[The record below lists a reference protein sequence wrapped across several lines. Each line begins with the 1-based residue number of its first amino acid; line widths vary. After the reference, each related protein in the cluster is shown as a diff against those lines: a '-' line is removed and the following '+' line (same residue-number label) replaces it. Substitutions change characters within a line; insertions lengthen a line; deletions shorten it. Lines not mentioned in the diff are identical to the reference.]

1 MKEVESEYSVVV
13 NEDYD
18 NDFVVFVLSK
28 NPSIKAGQNRVSNNL
43 NVAFVVVLV
52 VLVVL
57 VVIVYIVVV
66 IVVVNFYKST
76 FKVWLKSVQKQIL
89 ITLSLWWWVVVVL
102 IHFRVKPNFCV
113 ELWL

>member
-43 NVAFVVVLV
+43 NVV

-66 IVVVNFYKST
+66 IVVVNFYKPT
-76 FKVWLKSVQKQIL
+76 FKVWLKSGQKQIL
-89 ITLSLWWWVVVVL
+89 ITLSLWWWVMVVL
-102 IHFRVKPNFCV
+102 IHFRVKPIF
-113 ELWL
+113 

>member
-52 VLVVL
+52 VLVV
-57 VVIVYIVVV
+57 IVYIVVV

-76 FKVWLKSVQKQIL
+76 FKVWLKSGQKQIL
-89 ITLSLWWWVVVVL
+89 ITLSLWW
-102 IHFRVKPNFCV
+102 
-113 ELWL
+113 

>member
-43 NVAFVVVLV
+43 NVPFVVVLV

-57 VVIVYIVVV
+57 VYIVVV

-76 FKVWLKSVQKQIL
+76 FKVWLKSGQKQIL
-89 ITLSLWWWVVVVL
+89 ITLSLWW
-102 IHFRVKPNFCV
+102 
-113 ELWL
+113 

>member
-52 VLVVL
+52 VLVV
-57 VVIVYIVVV
+57 IVYIVVL

-76 FKVWLKSVQKQIL
+76 FKVWLKSGQKQIL
-89 ITLSLWWWVVVVL
+89 ITLSLWW
-102 IHFRVKPNFCV
+102 
-113 ELWL
+113 

>member
-1 MKEVESEYSVVV
+1 MLMKEVESEYSVIV

-52 VLVVL
+52 VLVV
-57 VVIVYIVVV
+57 IVYIVVL

-76 FKVWLKSVQKQIL
+76 FKVWLKSGQKQIL
-89 ITLSLWWWVVVVL
+89 ITLSLWW
-102 IHFRVKPNFCV
+102 
-113 ELWL
+113 

>member
-1 MKEVESEYSVVV
+1 MLMKEVESEYSVVV

-52 VLVVL
+52 VLVV
-57 VVIVYIVVV
+57 IVYIVVV

-76 FKVWLKSVQKQIL
+76 FKVWLKSGQKQIL
-89 ITLSLWWWVVVVL
+89 ITLSLWW
-102 IHFRVKPNFCV
+102 
-113 ELWL
+113 

>member
-1 MKEVESEYSVVV
+1 MKEVESEYSVIV

-18 NDFVVFVLSK
+18 NDFVVFVSSK

-43 NVAFVVVLV
+43 NVAFVV

-76 FKVWLKSVQKQIL
+76 FKVWLKSGQKQIL
-89 ITLSLWWWVVVVL
+89 ITLSLWW
-102 IHFRVKPNFCV
+102 
-113 ELWL
+113 

>member
-13 NEDYD
+13 NEDDD

-52 VLVVL
+52 VLVV
-57 VVIVYIVVV
+57 IVYIVVV

-76 FKVWLKSVQKQIL
+76 FKVWLKSGQKQIL
-89 ITLSLWWWVVVVL
+89 ITLSLWW
-102 IHFRVKPNFCV
+102 
-113 ELWL
+113 

>member
-1 MKEVESEYSVVV
+1 MLMKEGESEYSVVV

-52 VLVVL
+52 VLVV
-57 VVIVYIVVV
+57 IVYIVVL

-76 FKVWLKSVQKQIL
+76 FKVWLKSGQKQIL
-89 ITLSLWWWVVVVL
+89 ITLSLWW
-102 IHFRVKPNFCV
+102 
-113 ELWL
+113 

>member
-52 VLVVL
+52 VLVV
-57 VVIVYIVVV
+57 IVY

-76 FKVWLKSVQKQIL
+76 FKVWLKSGQKQIL
-89 ITLSLWWWVVVVL
+89 ITLSLWW
-102 IHFRVKPNFCV
+102 
-113 ELWL
+113 